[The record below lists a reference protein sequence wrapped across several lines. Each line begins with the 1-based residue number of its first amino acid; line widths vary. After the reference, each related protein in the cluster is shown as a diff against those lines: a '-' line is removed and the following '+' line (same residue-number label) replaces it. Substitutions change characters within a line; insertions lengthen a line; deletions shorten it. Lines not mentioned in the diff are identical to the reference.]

1 MNIYIHELKMLRNV
15 TIYWTI
21 ALVAVLILFMSIYP
35 AVSTDAASFQEL
47 LDSFPEGFQEALGIS
62 NFNFATVLGYYS
74 FTLIYIFL
82 MGYIQAMNYGASSV
96 SIELSQNTADFLFAK
111 PVKRINI
118 LTYKI
123 LAIITC
129 LLFTNLIY
137 GITTFAVL
145 NAVSSA
151 EYDLMTL
158 ILINFSLFLVQLL
171 FVSLGLFVAVFLKK
185 LKSVLPLTLGFV
197 FGFFIINLL
206 NESLDDV
213 KLTFLTPFAYFTP
226 TKIII
231 NRSYDLTYLLLTLF
245 LILLFTITTYLVYH
259 KKDIPSI

>member
-1 MNIYIHELKMLRNV
+1 MNIYIHELKMLRNA

-21 ALVAVLILFMSIYP
+21 ALVAVLILFMSIFP
-35 AVSTDAASFQEL
+35 AVATDAASFQEL
-47 LDSFPEGFQEALGIS
+47 LDSFPEGFQQALGIS
-62 NFNFATVLGYYS
+62 NVNFATVLGYYS

-111 PVKRINI
+111 PVKRIKI

-123 LAIITC
+123 FAIITS
-129 LLFTNLIY
+129 LLFTNIIY
-137 GITTFAVL
+137 GIATFIVL
-145 NAVSSA
+145 NAVSNID
-151 EYDLMTL
+151 YDLKTL
-158 ILINFSLFLVQLL
+158 LLINFSLFLVQLI
-171 FVSLGLFVAVFLKK
+171 FVSFGLFVAVFLNK

-213 KLTFLTPFAYFTP
+213 KLSFLTPFAYFKP
-226 TKIII
+226 TEIII
-231 NRSYDLTYLLLTLF
+231 NRSYDFTYLLLTIF
-245 LILLFTITTYLVYH
+245 LILFFTSMTYLVYH